1 LYIDANLFLD
11 RRKIVM
17 IKKIVGK
24 HVLADL
30 HGCNSELLKKVEYVA
45 DSMFEAARIS
55 NATIVGKFFKQFDPW
70 GVSGVIVIAESHISI
85 HTWPEHGLASVDYFS
100 CSEEPNIKAAIDYL
114 AEAFEAQ
121 NVETIEASRGDL
133 RVKKIRNI
141 PVHTEP
147 LNEMVI

>member
-1 LYIDANLFLD
+1 
-11 RRKIVM
+11 M

-30 HGCNSELLKKVEYVA
+30 HGCNGDLLKKVEYVA
-45 DSMFEAARIS
+45 DSMLEAARLS

-70 GVSGVIVIAESHISI
+70 GVSGVIVISESHISI
-85 HTWPEHGLASVDYFS
+85 HTWPEHGIASVDYFS

-114 AEAFEAQ
+114 AEAFEAE